1 MPPDGGAEETGR
13 MDCSKLLP
21 LACLLLAGAGL
32 PEWAAGAPPQAVD
45 PRRYVIADALFLQ
58 RNNATQEQPIVV
70 NATNTNLPV
79 VTANGLNAQI
89 GTGARL
95 FYGDYGSDGLGWEL
109 GYTGVYGMDVNRW
122 FESDA
127 DILQAGGQPGFAEAT
142 GLIDGERADV
152 SYRSQINSIE
162 ANTVFH
168 SFDGGP
174 DRRSP
179 YPWQRSPGYDGGHVD
194 WLLGVRWAGLE
205 EAAQLAITPG
215 GYPTAN
221 TYDVQTS
228 SNLFAA
234 QVGTRGRWAW
244 QNWAFEGWMKIGIA
258 GSVLSQ
264 SQSMFDQLTPQPYRG
279 PRSSDDL
286 GMGMIADMNASLI
299 YRLTDTWGLRIGY
312 NLFWLT
318 GVALAPDSWD
328 FAANDGPDAGT
339 EIRSTGSVFLN
350 GANVG
355 LEARW

>member
-1 MPPDGGAEETGR
+1 MPPAGGAEETGC

-21 LACLLLAGAGL
+21 LACLLVAVAGV
-32 PEWAAGAPPQAVD
+32 PEMASGVAPQAED
-45 PRRYVIADALFLQ
+45 ARRYVIADALFLQ
-58 RNNATQEQPIVV
+58 RNNATREQALVV
-70 NATNTNLPV
+70 NATDTNVPV
-79 VTANGLNAQI
+79 VTANGLNSQI

-95 FYGDYGSDGLGWEL
+95 FYGDYGCDSLGWEV
-109 GYTGVYGMDVNRW
+109 GYTGIYGMDVDRW
-122 FESDA
+122 FKSDA
-127 DILQAGGQPGFAEAT
+127 DILQAAGQPGFAEAT
-142 GLIDGERADV
+142 GLIDGGRADV
-152 SYRSQINSIE
+152 SYRSQINSLE
-162 ANTVFH
+162 ANTVLH
-168 SFDGGP
+168 SFDGGA

-205 EAAQLAITPG
+205 ESAQLAITPG
-215 GYPTAN
+215 GYPQAN

-264 SQSMFDQLTPQPYRG
+264 SQSMFDQLTPQPYRW

-299 YRLTDTWGLRIGY
+299 YRLTETWGLRLGY

-318 GVALAPDSWD
+318 GVALAPDQFDWSAST
-328 FAANDGPDAGT
+328 AA
-339 EIRSTGSVFLN
+339 STGIVHDASMLLS
-350 GANVG
+350 GASAG

>member
-1 MPPDGGAEETGR
+1 

-21 LACLLLAGAGL
+21 IACLLMAVAGVPGG
-32 PEWAAGAPPQAVD
+32 AAGAPPQSAD
-45 PRRYVIADALFLQ
+45 TRRYVIADALFLQ
-58 RNNATQEQPIVV
+58 RNNATREQALVV
-70 NATNTNLPV
+70 NATDTNVPV
-79 VTANGLNAQI
+79 VTANGLDSQI

-95 FYGDYGSDGLGWEL
+95 FYGDYGCDSLGWEV
-109 GYTGVYGMDVNRW
+109 GYTGIYGMDVDRW
-122 FESDA
+122 FESDG

-142 GLIDGERADV
+142 GLIDGQRADV
-152 SYRSQINSIE
+152 SYRSQINSLE

-205 EAAQLAITPG
+205 ESAQLAITPG

-264 SQSMFDQLTPQPYRG
+264 SQSMFDQLTPGDPFRW

-299 YRLTDTWGLRIGY
+299 YRITDTWGLRLGY

-318 GVALAPDSWD
+318 GVALAPDQFD
-328 FAANDGPDAGT
+328 FSDAT
-339 EIRSTGSVFLN
+339 EAPTDVQAGRTLWLG
-350 GANVG
+350 GASIG
-355 LEARW
+355 LEATW